1 MNILETINKK
11 EEILQ
16 EFKKKKK
23 RRRHKCTKENTKDL
37 RDLAIAYIYEKQM
50 ISAFYQRDITKF

>member
-16 EFKKKKK
+16 ELKKKK
-23 RRRHKCTKENTKDL
+23 HKCTKENTKDL